1 MLTPVHPS
9 PLPTPDPGVA
19 ILTDSSQ
26 CWKQVFRVQAGGASP
41 AVDRFQTLV
50 HHPRSI
56 PRSLVTYTSL
66 LHIMNMRTVC
76 LKTLGKVFKI
86 QMAYLLIS
94 ISMIKLTVSYSIP
107 HTCSLLPFK
116 MSTLTKIQRGSK
128 SLTTGSNFFPTPQE
142 DSFGA
147 VLCLYVKAT
156 RGDERN
162 VYFSTLRTEKT
173 IIGQRR
179 DIKYWH

>member
-1 MLTPVHPS
+1 
-9 PLPTPDPGVA
+9 
-19 ILTDSSQ
+19 
-26 CWKQVFRVQAGGASP
+26 
-41 AVDRFQTLV
+41 
-50 HHPRSI
+50 
-56 PRSLVTYTSL
+56 
-66 LHIMNMRTVC
+66 
-76 LKTLGKVFKI
+76 
-86 QMAYLLIS
+86 MAYLLIS

-147 VLCLYVKAT
+147 VLCLFVKAT

-179 DIKYWH
+179 DIKYWQRGVFLMNGKLAPALKLDTRVTTFTAKGGIRLYTEQRREK

>member
-94 ISMIKLTVSYSIP
+94 FSMIKLTVSYSIH
-107 HTCSLLPFK
+107 HTCITV
-116 MSTLTKIQRGSK
+116 TLQDVDTDQNSKGVQKFNNGIQ
-128 SLTTGSNFFPTPQE
+128 FFPHCPRRFIWSSAL
-142 DSFGA
+142 SFCKSNKG
-147 VLCLYVKAT
+147 
-156 RGDERN
+156 R
-162 VYFSTLRTEKT
+162 
-173 IIGQRR
+173 
-179 DIKYWH
+179 